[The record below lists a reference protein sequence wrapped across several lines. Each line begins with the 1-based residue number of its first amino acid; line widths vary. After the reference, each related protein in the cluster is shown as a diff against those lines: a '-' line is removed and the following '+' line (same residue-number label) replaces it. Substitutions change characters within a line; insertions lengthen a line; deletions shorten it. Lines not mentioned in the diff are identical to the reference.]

1 MSDPIISKAGL
12 LHWMYIFMSTDESI
26 KNVYT
31 QLYKIDSNVLCYLKQ
46 MLCKKKK
53 KKKVHYIMKQ
63 NCSVYRV
70 RV

>member
-31 QLYKIDSNVLCYLKQ
+31 QLYKIDSNVLSYLKQ
-46 MLCKKKK
+46 MLC
-53 KKKVHYIMKQ
+53 
-63 NCSVYRV
+63 
-70 RV
+70 

>member
-31 QLYKIDSNVLCYLKQ
+31 QLYKIDSNVLSYLKQ
-46 MLCKKKK
+46 MLCKK